1 MGILDAELVV
11 YGRCRDMLEEWGI
24 SDRDCT
30 MVLFGMV
37 EGNAE
42 YPEAL
47 TIYAEH
53 RGVSPEIMHSR
64 VCYAMLAAHV
74 DVRPGILLAFLKWK
88 GGQDCAD

>member
-42 YPEAL
+42 YREAL
-47 TIYAEH
+47 RVYAEH
-53 RGVSPEIMHSR
+53 RGVSVEIMHSR
-64 VCYAMLAAHV
+64 ICYTLLAARV
-74 DVRPGILLAFLKWK
+74 DVKPATLFRFLKWK
-88 GGQDCAD
+88 GEQGNED